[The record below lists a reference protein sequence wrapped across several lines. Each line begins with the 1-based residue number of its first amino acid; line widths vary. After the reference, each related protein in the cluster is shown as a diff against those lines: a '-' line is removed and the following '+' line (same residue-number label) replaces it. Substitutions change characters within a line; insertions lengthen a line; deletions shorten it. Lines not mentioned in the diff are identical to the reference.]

1 MDRPLTISVRDGL
14 LVIEIGTKT
23 LQGAF
28 ERSERNNLYNN
39 STGEYEQQMKVVDEL
54 KFAEEI
60 VRELCDEQEDGTTP
74 VHLLIDKAFE
84 SAVGNGCEGV
94 EEVFFAA

>member
-1 MDRPLTISVRDGL
+1 MDCPDRGEPMELTDRTENRPLRIFVRDGL

-28 ERSERNNLYNN
+28 ERSEQNNLSNEN
-39 STGEYEQQMKVVDEL
+39 GD
-54 KFAEEI
+54 
-60 VRELCDEQEDGTTP
+60 R
-74 VHLLIDKAFE
+74 AFE

-94 EEVFFAA
+94 EEVNFFAA